1 MDSFVGRQIE
11 RKQHLRLYRSELSD
25 AVSAIGGRPYFVDA
39 LQRRARPY
47 FCASGEIR
55 ARPKLISVLEIRAR
69 PASARIFA
77 ESYSTC
83 VGTPFLSADDARAKT
98 QRPLIWHVRDGAK
111 HPTIDRLRYA
121 CTSIPATTHTEGPAR
136 GACGGIEASWG
147 CGGGRSR
154 VNRGAS

>member
-11 RKQHLRLYRSELSD
+11 RKQHLRLHRSELSD

-39 LQRRARPY
+39 LRRRARPY

-55 ARPKLISVLEIRAR
+55 ARPKLISVLKIRAR

-83 VGTPFLSADDARAKT
+83 IAEMMVADAARAFSSIDLEIEAT
-98 QRPLIWHVRDGAK
+98 DHRSLMTDHRSSGPV
-111 HPTIDRLRYA
+111 DRLVLLTDVAASSSRDK
-121 CTSIPATTHTEGPAR
+121 AR
-136 GACGGIEASWG
+136 F
-147 CGGGRSR
+147 
-154 VNRGAS
+154 